1 MHNLLHAGRDIGYR
15 SPAVDPE
22 RMIDGIKFIGQSL
35 LIRGL
40 PCAGTELAVAN
51 CENEGATVLQD

>member
-1 MHNLLHAGRDIGYR
+1 MHYLLPPSWNIGYR

-22 RMIDGIKFIGQSL
+22 RMIDGIKFIGQSPP
-35 LIRGL
+35 IRDL
-40 PCAGTELAVAN
+40 PWAGTERAVAH